1 MDNLKQYA
9 GSIQDNQLWMRIN
22 SYLMFSE
29 GFNVTKKKRNR
40 FCAVSKIRSFAET
53 SSQSELNFAKI
64 S

>member
-29 GFNVTKKKRNR
+29 GFNVTKKK
-40 FCAVSKIRSFAET
+40 K
-53 SSQSELNFAKI
+53 
-64 S
+64 